1 MSAVIRAVVALDN
14 GIDGKFLEAVLP
26 DGPDLQ
32 IVTVMEQLDDSRHV
46 LKDGQADLLL
56 LACGGYSD
64 KALLFI
70 KDAVTENPERPVVVL
85 CAAAVNGFVN
95 RVFEAGADDI
105 VVVPEA
111 AEQGTNGA
119 LSEEVL
125 FALQKAVARRSSGV
139 TIGAGEMICV
149 VGPKGGIG
157 KTLTCV
163 NLAVSL
169 AESGRKV
176 VVVDLDLQF
185 GDAGLALGLK
195 PDKTIY
201 DLATSGGSMDAEKVE
216 AYLAVHESG
225 VRVLLAPRRPDQAG
239 AIEVDFLSDLY
250 RTLRLT
256 NDYVIVDTPPGFTPE
271 VIASIDSSSH
281 ICMVGTLDSLSLKN
295 MKLGLETLELMGYD
309 SKRVHLILNRAD
321 SQVGIR
327 HDEATA
333 IVGRPLDVLVPSHR
347 DIARSVNA
355 GKPIVSSDSRSEA
368 AKAFRALAA
377 IYNPALEQ
385 AQRPARRNRRSKRRR
400 FLGRRR

>member
-1 MSAVIRAVVALDN
+1 MSDAIKAIVALDD
-14 GIDGKFLEAVLP
+14 GIDASFLETALP
-26 DGPDLQ
+26 TGPELQ
-32 IVTVMEQLDDSRHV
+32 IVSVVDGLDDSRQL
-46 LKDGQADLLL
+46 LKDGQVDLLI

-64 KALLFI
+64 RALLFI
-70 KDAVTENPERPVVVL
+70 KDAVTENSERPVVVL
-85 CAAAVNGFVN
+85 CASAVNGFVS

-105 VVVPEA
+105 VVVPEVP
-111 AEQGTNGA
+111 EQSRNGELGA
-119 LSEEVL
+119 DVL
-125 FALQKAVARRSSGV
+125 FAVQKAVARRSSGV

-157 KTLTCV
+157 KTLTCI
-163 NLAVSL
+163 NLAVGL
-169 AESGRKV
+169 AEAGRRV

-195 PDKTIY
+195 PEKTIY
-201 DLATSGGSMDAEKVE
+201 DLATSGGSLDAEKVE
-216 AYLAVHESG
+216 AYLAVHKSG
-225 VRVLLAPRRPDQAG
+225 ARVLLAPRRPDHAG
-239 AIEVDFLSDLY
+239 AIEVKFLVDLY

-281 ICMVGTLDSLSLKN
+281 VCMVGMLDSLALKN
-295 MKLGLETLELMGYD
+295 MKLGLETLEMMGYD

-333 IVGRPLDVLVPSHR
+333 IVGRAPDVLVPSDR
-347 DIARSVNA
+347 QIARSVNA
-355 GKPIVSSDSRSEA
+355 GKPIVSSEPRSEA

-377 IYNPALEQ
+377 IYNPAS
-385 AQRPARRNRRSKRRR
+385 ADGQRPAKRNRRSRRR

>member
-1 MSAVIRAVVALDN
+1 MSNAIRAIVALDD
-14 GIDGKFLEAVLP
+14 GIDGQFLETALP
-26 DGPDLQ
+26 AGPELQ
-32 IVTVMEQLDDSRHV
+32 VVSVVESLDDSRHM
-46 LKDGQADLLL
+46 LKDGQADLLV

-95 RVFEAGADDI
+95 RLFEAGADDI
-105 VVVPEA
+105 VVTPEQA
-111 AEQGTNGA
+111 GHASNGD
-119 LSEEVL
+119 LSTEVL
-125 FALQKAVARRSSGV
+125 FALQKAVARRSGSV

-149 VGPKGGIG
+149 VGPKGGVG

-185 GDAGLALGLK
+185 GDAGLALGLQ
-195 PDKTIY
+195 PEKTIY

-225 VRVLLAPRRPDQAG
+225 ARVLLAPRRPDQAG
-239 AIEVDFLSDLY
+239 AIEVKFLIDLY

-281 ICMVGTLDSLSLKN
+281 VCMVGMLDSLSLKN

-333 IVGRPLDVLVPSHR
+333 IMGRTPEVLVPSHR
-347 DIARSVNA
+347 EIARSINA
-355 GKPIVSSDSRSEA
+355 GKPIVSSEPHSEA
-368 AKAFRALAA
+368 AKAFRALAG
-377 IYNPALEQ
+377 IYNPAFEQ
-385 AQRPARRNRRSKRRR
+385 GKRSAKRSRRSRRR
-400 FLGRRR
+400 LLGRRR

>member
-281 ICMVGTLDSLSLKN
+281 ICMVGMLDSLSLKN

-309 SKRVHLILNRAD
+309 SERVHVVLNRAD
-321 SQVGIR
+321 SHVGIR
-327 HDEATA
+327 QDEATA
-333 IVGRPLDVLVPSHR
+333 IVGRAPDVLVPSDR
-347 DIARSVNA
+347 EIARSVNA
-355 GKPIVSSDSRSEA
+355 GKPIASSDRRSEA
-368 AKAFRALAA
+368 ARAFRALAT
-377 IYNPALEQ
+377 IYNPAIER
-385 AQRPARRNRRSKRRR
+385 AQQPAKRKRKPRRLM
-400 FLGRRR
+400 LGRRR

>member
-1 MSAVIRAVVALDN
+1 MGDPIRAIVALDD
-14 GIDGKFLEAVLP
+14 GIDGKFLETALP
-26 DGPDLQ
+26 AGPEVQ
-32 IVTVMEQLDDSRHV
+32 IVGVVERLDDSRHV
-46 LKDGQADLLL
+46 LKDGQVDLLL
-56 LACGGYSD
+56 LACEGYSD

-85 CAAAVNGFVN
+85 CAAAVNGFVS

-105 VVVPEA
+105 VVAPEGVEHNSNGVLS
-111 AEQGTNGA
+111 AE
-119 LSEEVL
+119 VM
-125 FALQKAVARRSSGV
+125 FALQKAVARRSGGV
-139 TIGAGEMICV
+139 TMGAGEMICV

-169 AESGRKV
+169 AESGRRV

-195 PDKTIY
+195 PEKTIY
-201 DLATSGGSMDAEKVE
+201 DLATSGGSLDAEKVE
-216 AYLAVHESG
+216 AYLAGHESG
-225 VRVLLAPRRPDQAG
+225 ARVLLAPRRPDHAG
-239 AIEVDFLSDLY
+239 AIEVKFLIDLY

-281 ICMVGTLDSLSLKN
+281 VCMVGMLDSLSLKN

-309 SKRVHLILNRAD
+309 SERVHLILNRAD

-333 IVGRPLDVLVPSHR
+333 IVGRAPDVLIPSHR
-347 DIARSVNA
+347 EIARSVNA

-377 IYNPALEQ
+377 IYNPAAERG
-385 AQRPARRNRRSKRRR
+385 QRAANGKRRSKWRL
-400 FLGRRR
+400 LGRRR

>member
-1 MSAVIRAVVALDN
+1 MSDAIRAIVALDD
-14 GIDGKFLEAVLP
+14 GIDGKFLETTLP
-26 DGPDLQ
+26 AGPELQ
-32 IVTVMEQLDDSRHV
+32 VVSVVEGLDDSRHM
-46 LKDGQADLLL
+46 LKDGQADLLV

-64 KALLFI
+64 RALLFI
-70 KDAVTENPERPVVVL
+70 KDAVAENPERPVVVL
-85 CAAAVNGFVN
+85 CAAAVNGFVS

-105 VVVPEA
+105 VVAAEA
-111 AEQGTNGA
+111 AGHASNGA
-119 LSEEVL
+119 LSAEVL
-125 FALQKAVARRSSGV
+125 FALQKAVARRTGSV

-169 AESGRKV
+169 AESGRRV

-225 VRVLLAPRRPDQAG
+225 ARVLLAPRRPDQAG
-239 AIEVDFLSDLY
+239 AIEVKFLSDLY

-309 SKRVHLILNRAD
+309 SERVHLILNRAD

-333 IVGRPLDVLVPSHR
+333 IVGRPLDILVPSHR

-355 GKPIVSSDSRSEA
+355 GKPIVSSEARSEA

-385 AQRPARRNRRSKRRR
+385 GQRPARRNRRPRRR
-400 FLGRRR
+400 LLGRRR